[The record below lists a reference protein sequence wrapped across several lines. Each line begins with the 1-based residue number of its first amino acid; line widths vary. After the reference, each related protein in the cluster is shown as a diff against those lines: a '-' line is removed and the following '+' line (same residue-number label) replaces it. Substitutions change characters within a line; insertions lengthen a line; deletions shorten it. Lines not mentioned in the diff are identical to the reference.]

1 MPKANSVAWSG
12 RAAKAG
18 RVVPGMPV
26 ASLWLRGRSQGRR
39 IGLRHLLLAT
49 TAFVTLVP
57 GLPAGAADWTG
68 AVSTD
73 WFDDGNW
80 NPFAPT
86 IGTTANINT
95 IAPAP
100 NIVGLG
106 AIADEL
112 NVGFTGPGGL
122 TIMGGGSLLTTNTYI
137 ARTTALG
144 AVLVTGNGSSWTNTV
159 DLNVGYQDQGTLAI
173 AAGGSVTVHGKSA
186 IGFSA
191 SAQGLVSVSGQ
202 NSTWA
207 VSGPLSI
214 GNFGSGTLNIGVGG
228 TVNSADATLAV
239 QAGAQGK
246 ATVTGGTW
254 ASSGQIVV
262 GGAGA
267 GTLEV
272 TAGGVVNSGSGVVGN
287 AASGSGEAT
296 VSGAGSRWT
305 TSGSLL
311 VGAQGSGQLTIA
323 NGGAVL
329 NNDDVVVGD
338 TGTGHVTV
346 TGANSNW
353 TVTGTNVLLGNGGS
367 GSARVEAGGVVQT
380 VDVRLGQLNGGGS
393 GSVEITGANSR
404 WDSSGEFSI
413 GRAGSGTM
421 TVLDGAKVTSGILEL
436 GYNATGVGTLT
447 ISGIGSSWTN
457 ATTLRVGNSGTG
469 TMNIASGATVSTLD
483 SVIGH
488 FNQGAL
494 NVSGSGSSLVNT
506 GNMLVGGE
514 STGALS
520 ITGGGKASAQTMI
533 VGHKAG
539 SGGNISVSGAGS
551 QLLSPANLFV
561 GMEGN
566 GVMFVQA
573 GGTVQS
579 GTAALGTQIGS
590 IGEAT
595 VTGSGSTWLGSADLY
610 IGADGTGAL
619 TVADGGRVEVG
630 GTAHI
635 AATAT
640 SSGTLNI
647 GRAKGLAAA
656 APGTFATSAIAFG
669 SGNGKIV
676 FNHSSDSYQ
685 FAAGMTGTGTIEAIS
700 GTTVLTGNSSGFNG
714 TTTVSGGT
722 LAVNGSLGGTVDV
735 LAGARLQGS
744 GTVGAMTIGAGAV
757 VAPGN
762 SIGTLNVAGNATFNA
777 GSRYEVEVD
786 PAGTASDRVHATGTI
801 TINGGTVRHIGL
813 NGAYSP
819 SRSYT
824 IVTAD
829 GGVNGTF
836 ANVISDFA
844 FLDPTLSYDP
854 NNVYLRLDRNDV
866 SFCSVGQTLNQCA
879 TGGGVQSLGFGNP
892 VHDAVVTFGEAGAR
906 AAFDA
911 LSGEVHASAK
921 GVLIDESGVLRAAA
935 TDRLRSALGAV
946 GAPQMPVL
954 SYGFTADKILATTGP
969 MPRLGPAERFAV
981 WGQGYGSWGHT
992 DGDGNAARLSRSTG
1006 GLMVGADVAAFDA
1019 LRFGAFAGYSRT
1031 RFKVRDRISSGDSDN
1046 YHLGL
1051 YGGGQWGALGLRTGA
1066 SYTWHEVG
1074 TSRTVAFAGF
1084 GDALKADYSAATA
1097 QVFGELGYRIDL
1109 SRVALEPFAGL
1120 AYVNLRS
1127 DGFGERGG
1135 PAALTAAGSAT
1146 ATGFSTLGVR
1156 ASTSLALQGVELTLR
1171 GTLAWRHAFGDV
1183 TPLATAVLAGGSA
1196 FTVAGIPIA
1205 RNAALLEAG
1214 LDLAISPR
1222 ATLGLSYTGQLATD
1236 SQDHAFKGN
1245 LAVRF

>member
-1 MPKANSVAWSG
+1 MPKANSDTWSG
-12 RAAKAG
+12 RAARAEAALVARPAVNPPSRGKAH
-18 RVVPGMPV
+18 
-26 ASLWLRGRSQGRR
+26 GRR
-39 IGLRHLLLAT
+39 IGLRSLLLAT
-49 TAFVTLVP
+49 TTFVTLAP
-57 GLPAGAADWTG
+57 ALPSGAADWTG

-86 IGTTANINT
+86 IGTVANINT
-95 IAPAP
+95 VVPGP

-112 NVGFTGPGGL
+112 NVGFTGAGAL
-122 TIMGGGSLLTTNTYI
+122 TIMGGGSLLTANTYI
-137 ARTTALG
+137 ARTTETG

-159 DLNVGYQDQGTLAI
+159 DLNVGYQDQGTLTI
-173 AAGGSVTVHGKSA
+173 AAGGSVIVHGKSA

-191 SAQGLVSVSGQ
+191 SAQGLVSVSGPSS
-202 NSTWA
+202 NWT

-214 GNFGSGTLNIGVGG
+214 GNFGRGTLNIGAGG
-228 TVNSADATLAV
+228 SVSSADATLAV
-239 QAGAQGK
+239 EAGSQGG
-246 ATVTGGTW
+246 AEVTGGSWT
-254 ASSGQIVV
+254 STGQIVV

-272 TAGGVVNSGSGVVGN
+272 TAGGVVDSSSGVVGS
-287 AASGSGEAT
+287 AASGTGEAT
-296 VSGAGSRWT
+296 VSGAGSQWT
-305 TSGSLL
+305 TTGSLL
-311 VGAQGSGQLTIA
+311 VGAQGNGRLTIA

-329 NNDDVVVGD
+329 NNDSVVVGD
-338 TGTGHVTV
+338 AGIGHVTV
-346 TGANSNW
+346 TGANSSW
-353 TVTGTNVLLGNGGS
+353 TVTGTNLLLGNGGS
-367 GSARVEAGGVVQT
+367 GSARIEAGGVVQT
-380 VDVRLGQLNGGGS
+380 GNVRLGQLNGGGS
-393 GSVEITGANSR
+393 GNVEITGANSR

-421 TVLDGAKVTSGILEL
+421 TVLDGAQVTSNALEI
-436 GYNATGVGTLT
+436 GYNPTGAGMLT
-447 ISGIGSSWTN
+447 VAGIGSSWTN
-457 ATTLRVGNSGTG
+457 ATTLRVGNAGTG
-469 TMNIASGATVSTLD
+469 TMNITSGAIVTTLD
-483 SVIGH
+483 SMIGH
-488 FNQGAL
+488 FNQGIL
-494 NVSGSGSSLVNT
+494 NVAGSGSSLVNT

-514 STGALS
+514 NTGALS
-520 ITGGGKASAQTMI
+520 ITGGGKAGAQSTI
-533 VGHKAG
+533 VGYKAG
-539 SGGNISVSGAGS
+539 SGGSISVSGAGS

-561 GMEGN
+561 GLEGN
-566 GVMFVQA
+566 GVMFVEA
-573 GGTVQS
+573 GGMVQS
-579 GTAALGTQIGS
+579 GTSALGAQIGS

-595 VTGSGSTWLGSADLY
+595 VTGSGSTWVGSADLHV
-610 IGADGTGAL
+610 GADGTGVL
-619 TVADGGRVEVG
+619 TVADGGKVEIA

-635 AATAT
+635 ATAAAST
-640 SSGTLNI
+640 GTLNI

-656 APGTFATSAIAFG
+656 APGTFAASAVVFG

-685 FAAGMTGTGTIEAIS
+685 FAAGMTGTGTIEAIA
-700 GTTVLTGNSSGFNG
+700 GTTVLTGNSSGFAG
-714 TTTVSGGT
+714 ATTVSGGT

-744 GTVGAMTIGAGAV
+744 GTVGVLTIGAGAV

-762 SIGTLNVAGNATFNA
+762 SIGTLNVAGNATFSA

-786 PAGTASDRVHATGTI
+786 PAGTGSDRVHATGTV
-801 TINGGTVRHIGL
+801 TINGGAVRHIGL

-866 SFCSVGQTLNQCA
+866 SFCSVGQTPNQCA

-892 VHDAVVTFGEAGAR
+892 VHDAVVTLGEAGAR

-921 GVLIDESGVLRAAA
+921 SVLIDESGLLRSAA
-935 TDRLRSALGAV
+935 TDRLRSAFGSV

-954 SYGFTADKILATTGP
+954 SYGFTADKALAVTGP
-969 MPRLGPAERFAV
+969 MPGLGSAERFAV

-992 DGDGNAARLSRSTG
+992 NGDGNAARLSRSTG
-1006 GLMVGADVAAFDA
+1006 GLLVGADVAAFDA

-1031 RFKVRDRISSGDSDN
+1031 RFDVRDRISSGDSDN

-1051 YGGGQWGALGLRTGA
+1051 YGGGQWGALGLRAGA
-1066 SYTWHEVG
+1066 SYSWHEVS
-1074 TSRTVAFAGF
+1074 TSRTVAFTGF
-1084 GDALKADYSAATA
+1084 SDALKADYSAATA
-1097 QVFGELGYRIDL
+1097 QVFGELGYRVDL
-1109 SRVALEPFAGL
+1109 GRVALEPFAGL

-1127 DGFGERGG
+1127 DGFGEWGG
-1135 PAALTAAGSAT
+1135 PAALRSPGSTTAS
-1146 ATGFSTLGVR
+1146 GFSTLGVR
-1156 ASTSLALQGVELTLR
+1156 ASTSLALQGMELTLR
-1171 GTLAWRHAFGDV
+1171 GTLAWRHAFGEV
-1183 TPLATAVLAGGSA
+1183 NPQAILAFSGSSP
-1196 FTVAGIPIA
+1196 FIVAGVPIA
-1205 RNAALLEAG
+1205 RDAALVEAG
-1214 LDLAISPR
+1214 LDLAIGR
-1222 ATLGLSYTGQLATD
+1222 NATLGVSYTGQLAED
-1236 SQDHAFKGN
+1236 AQDHAFKGV
-1245 LAVRF
+1245 LAVKF